1 MAAPGLPSRCDERG
15 RARLCRGRDE
25 YHDGRHTSERKER
38 PQARELI
45 ASRTGTRRRPQLP
58 STAPLAST
66 CPAPQSGE
74 PPAFGTAVGGAKRLG
89 EVEFESHPLPSQRLA
104 ASNAVQSGV
113 RAPLKGN
120 GAVAY
125 LALNLPNAGKFI
137 AKLIAV
143 QTPQGIQD
151 VESSQTHNEEG
162 RSGRL
167 AATQGGQ

>member
-1 MAAPGLPSRCDERG
+1 
-15 RARLCRGRDE
+15 
-25 YHDGRHTSERKER
+25 
-38 PQARELI
+38 
-45 ASRTGTRRRPQLP
+45 
-58 STAPLAST
+58 
-66 CPAPQSGE
+66 
-74 PPAFGTAVGGAKRLG
+74 LG

>member
-1 MAAPGLPSRCDERG
+1 M
-15 RARLCRGRDE
+15 
-25 YHDGRHTSERKER
+25 
-38 PQARELI
+38 
-45 ASRTGTRRRPQLP
+45 
-58 STAPLAST
+58 
-66 CPAPQSGE
+66 
-74 PPAFGTAVGGAKRLG
+74 
-89 EVEFESHPLPSQRLA
+89 
-104 ASNAVQSGV
+104 
-113 RAPLKGN
+113 
-120 GAVAY
+120 AY